1 MRLFLATLSALCLWA
16 AVAQNF
22 ELGGLLVES
31 ISHRI
36 AQRQLGE
43 AADTKIEG
51 TSGKLFKGEVVRQ
64 FDGTR
69 LFKDVSAKDLAK
81 RTKDAASSSRLKH
94 VSDRRCSQWAVV
106 TTINEP
112 TEAVQRQ
119 AMEEDWC
126 LVVIG
131 DRKGPREYPL
141 PQAANWTVFLDD
153 KAQETFA
160 GDHPLG
166 KLLPWNHFGRKNLGF
181 VFAILHGAQA
191 VFDFDDDNM
200 LLDLPPAAGATGGH
214 GHMRGSLGAN
224 ATGHAHPIHGRKLPN
239 APNTVAHSHSAS
251 ASSKDKAHG
260 SSSGSH
266 EHKAAEAKASP
277 LVPPAATAAAPAS
290 SAAAAEQAAKPSPAA
305 AKRVLVLPG
314 SGHSEGLYH
323 VNVPF
328 AYNFSLLNP
337 YPLMGATAHPAWPRG
352 YPLHLLK
359 ATYHHYSSTPTSAV
373 AAPLSSPH
381 AASNSFVLNK
391 VAVPAASVG
400 VVQYLANHD
409 PDVDA
414 IYRLVQPLPLNFQ
427 LRQHPLLLPLFNA
440 NREQVFCPYNAQA
453 TLHTRAALWTL
464 LLPITVHGR
473 VSDIWRSYFAQR
485 LMADVDLAVVFHPPL
500 VVQFR
505 NSHNYLADFDSEGP
519 LYLQAGTLVEQLAA
533 WHSCA
538 ETLPERMES
547 LWIMLYERGY
557 VQQADVALLQ
567 AWLATLLELQYAFPE
582 VKHSHP
588 SCHKK

>member
-1 MRLFLATLSALCLWA
+1 MRLILATLVALCLRA

-31 ISHRI
+31 LSHRI

-64 FDGTR
+64 FDGQR
-69 LFKDVSAKDLAK
+69 QFKDVSVKDLAK
-81 RTKDAASSSRLKH
+81 RSKDAAASSRLKP
-94 VSDRRCSQWAVV
+94 VSDRRCPHWAVV

-200 LLDLPPAAGATGGH
+200 LLDLPAPSTAGH

-224 ATGHAHPIHGRKLPN
+224 TTGHAHPIHGRKLPN
-239 APNTVAHSHSAS
+239 APNTVAHSHSPSAS
-251 ASSKDKAHG
+251 AKDKAHG
-260 SSSGSH
+260 STAGGH
-266 EHKAAEAKASP
+266 EHKAAEAKGTAP
-277 LVPPAATAAAPAS
+277 KPAEAAQPAQPAATAAG
-290 SAAAAEQAAKPSPAA
+290 AATVAAKPA
-305 AKRVLVLPG
+305 AKRALVLPG
-314 SGHSEGLYH
+314 SGHSDGLYH

-352 YPLHLLK
+352 YPLHLIK
-359 ATYHHYSSTPTSAV
+359 ATYHHYSSTPTSSV
-373 AAPLSSPH
+373 AAPLSSPRG
-381 AASNSFVLNK
+381 ATNSFVLNK
-391 VAVPAASVG
+391 ATVPAASVG

-414 IYRLVQPLPLNFQ
+414 IYRLIQPLPLNFQ
-427 LRQHPLLLPLFNA
+427 LRQHPLLLPLLNA

-453 TLHTRAALWTL
+453 TLHTHAALWTL

-519 LYLQAGTLVEQLAA
+519 LYLQAGVLVEQLAA
-533 WHSCA
+533 WYSCA

-557 VQQADVALLQ
+557 VQRADVALLQ
-567 AWLATLLELQYAFPE
+567 AWLQTLLELQYAFPE
-582 VKHSHP
+582 IKHSHA